1 MTSTRKETIG
11 KVLYVAAPVVFTAL
25 VCLPVADESFR
36 FLGGDNAVYLL
47 LGGGIAEGKGYAAFW
62 RADLVSYVKYPPLFP
77 AFIALFMKT
86 AGENLLVVKSAQVLL
101 LCVSALACL
110 LCVNVKKRSLAALVA
125 AAAFSS
131 YALVFYTG
139 QLLSEVLY
147 VALSFGAILYFEA
160 CFQKKDEADDGF
172 FVPCQGSDFKCL
184 LMASLLAV
192 MASLTRVVGFCLVF
206 VIVFFLLKKA
216 LQERKRRPRH
226 IGFAAS
232 IVFISSLWPIRNL
245 LLSGTPAGAYGGEI
259 FLKDPY
265 RPWAGKV
272 DAADLLGRIIEQAGM
287 YVTEAASGLFL
298 WEDAPGVLLYAV
310 IVLLIPVAVSLV
322 RGLKKGSPLC
332 AYVALYFL
340 VICFWPYYQERFIV
354 PLLPFLVI
362 MLVEGTAFLGGR
374 AIKSPRAAQV
384 VVYILLAAMLIA
396 HVAGSAGLYLEVKYE
411 KKRGLARL
419 ETGTPVR
426 FPHAGSVALWR
437 TCMELRHIAREGD
450 VVMAR
455 KASLVALATGLSAV
469 PIPYRP
475 SDLVIRHIKEHE
487 VRYIIMDR
495 MFPESKRYLFPL
507 LKRPDVHLERLSC
520 TADDLTCLYFVKSID

>member
-1 MTSTRKETIG
+1 MTNSRKETIC
-11 KVLYVAAPVVFTAL
+11 KALWVSAPLVFTAI
-25 VCLPVADESFR
+25 VCLPVVDESFR

-47 LGGGIAEGKGYAAFW
+47 SGRGIAEGKGYAAFW
-62 RADLVSYVKYPPLFP
+62 RADIVSYVKYPPLFP

-86 AGENLLVVKSAQVLL
+86 AGENLLVVKSAQVFL

-110 LCVNVKKRSLAALVA
+110 LCVNVLKRSLAALVA

-160 CFQKKDEADDGF
+160 CFQKEDEADDGF
-172 FVPCQGSDFKCL
+172 FVPCRGSGLKCL
-184 LMASLLAV
+184 VWGSALAV
-192 MASLTRVVGFCLVF
+192 MAGLTRVVGFCLVF
-206 VIVFFLLKKA
+206 VVVFFLLKEA
-216 LQERKRRPRH
+216 VRERKRRARH
-226 IGFAAS
+226 IGFAAA
-232 IVFISSLWPIRNL
+232 IVFLSSLWPVRNL

-265 RPWAGKV
+265 YPGAGKI
-272 DAADLLGRIIEQAGM
+272 DAAGLIGRVIEQAGM
-287 YVTEAASGLFL
+287 YVTDAAGGLFL
-298 WEDAPGVLLYAV
+298 WEDAPQVLLYAV
-310 IVLLIPVAVSLV
+310 IVLLVPVAVSLV

-340 VICFWPYYQERFIV
+340 LICFWPYYQERFIV
-354 PLLPFLVI
+354 PLLPLLVI
-362 MLVEGTAFLGGR
+362 MLVRGTFFLGER
-374 AIKSPRAAQV
+374 ALKRPEAAQAF
-384 VVYILLAAMLIA
+384 VYVLFAAMLIA
-396 HVAGSAGLYLEVKYE
+396 HVAGSAGLYFEMKYE
-411 KKRGLARL
+411 KKRGLAKL

-437 TCMELRHIAREGD
+437 TCMELRRVAGEGD

-455 KASLVALATGLSAV
+455 KASLVALATGLPAV
-469 PIPYRP
+469 PIPYRT
-475 SDLVIRHIKEHE
+475 SDRVISHIQENK

-495 MFPESKRYLFPL
+495 MFPESQRYLVPL
-507 LKRPDVHLERLSC
+507 LKRPDVRLEKMSC